1 MTIIISLLFLTGLW
15 LLILYW
21 DVKREKDK
29 RKAKIIDINK
39 AYEPLEDTVN

>member
-39 AYEPLEDTVN
+39 LYEPNEDIV